1 MGTKTARQCQHYF
14 SRCPLEMT
22 YGGNKPTMLQNNT
35 LAFQPVGACI
45 ASPLCCIFPNV
56 RFFLSNSNVR
66 LYRITLNVK
75 IITYHVNPPS
85 RL

>member
-1 MGTKTARQCQHYF
+1 M
-14 SRCPLEMT
+14 LEMT
-22 YGGNKPTMLQNNT
+22 CFGNAITLRYNNT

-45 ASPLCCIFPNV
+45 ASPLCRVFPNI
-56 RFFLSNSNVR
+56 RFFLSDSNVR

-75 IITYHVNPPS
+75 ITTCRVNPPS